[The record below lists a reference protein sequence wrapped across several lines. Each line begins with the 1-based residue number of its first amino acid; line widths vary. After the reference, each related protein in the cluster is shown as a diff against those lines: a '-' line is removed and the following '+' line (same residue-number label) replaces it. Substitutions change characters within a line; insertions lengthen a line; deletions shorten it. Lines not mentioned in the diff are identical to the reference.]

1 MTVLEERI
9 AQCEACDLLACTHS
23 LKTLTMERVHQL
35 LVWVKKAPIPAFVQI
50 KITEATI
57 MHSYLK
63 PLAAVVVGS
72 DNSNSNSKKKDN
84 SKTKEKKDLTDD
96 DITELMRDFG
106 RALCWTT
113 KDQLRDSKSLAF
125 EPLTP
130 LFGTTFYALMD
141 CIGVANQS
149 ASASS
154 VTFMEVEMPDF
165 SADGQIVAVSDSV
178 HSSQEKDA
186 NESSVI
192 EDVKVSIQATLFIS
206 DVIYEMCV
214 LSVDLKALAPQ
225 IVNIRHVKQHC
236 VGVGVFIMS
245 S

>member
-1 MTVLEERI
+1 
-9 AQCEACDLLACTHS
+9 
-23 LKTLTMERVHQL
+23 
-35 LVWVKKAPIPAFVQI
+35 
-50 KITEATI
+50 
-57 MHSYLK
+57 
-63 PLAAVVVGS
+63 
-72 DNSNSNSKKKDN
+72 
-84 SKTKEKKDLTDD
+84 
-96 DITELMRDFG
+96 
-106 RALCWTT
+106 
-113 KDQLRDSKSLAF
+113 
-125 EPLTP
+125 
-130 LFGTTFYALMD
+130 
-141 CIGVANQS
+141 
-149 ASASS
+149 
-154 VTFMEVEMPDF
+154 
-165 SADGQIVAVSDSV
+165 VAVSDSV

>member
-57 MHSYLK
+57 MRSYLK

-106 RALCWTT
+106 RALCWT
-113 KDQLRDSKSLAF
+113 
-125 EPLTP
+125 
-130 LFGTTFYALMD
+130 
-141 CIGVANQS
+141 
-149 ASASS
+149 
-154 VTFMEVEMPDF
+154 
-165 SADGQIVAVSDSV
+165 
-178 HSSQEKDA
+178 DA
-186 NESSVI
+186 
-192 EDVKVSIQATLFIS
+192 
-206 DVIYEMCV
+206 
-214 LSVDLKALAPQ
+214 
-225 IVNIRHVKQHC
+225 
-236 VGVGVFIMS
+236 
-245 S
+245 